1 MLLTLVLIQRKLL
14 ALIFERIFI
23 LTNPNSTGAIVAV
36 AHQEFVAINSDRWRQ
51 LLSANGVIF
60 DLKGFVPRDLKPL
73 RI

>member
-1 MLLTLVLIQRKLL
+1 MNVSSSLPTQIQ
-14 ALIFERIFI
+14 F
-23 LTNPNSTGAIVAV
+23 GAIVAAV